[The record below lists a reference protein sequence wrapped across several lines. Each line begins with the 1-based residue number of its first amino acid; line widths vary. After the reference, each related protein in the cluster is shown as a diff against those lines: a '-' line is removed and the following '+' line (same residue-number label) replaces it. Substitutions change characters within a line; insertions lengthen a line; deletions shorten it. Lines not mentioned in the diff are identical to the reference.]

1 MMTDNRQTKEF
12 AMPQTS
18 SSAAFSVKFF
28 GVYALL
34 TGLNLIFAP
43 NMLLSMFGIP
53 ETDEVWIRVVGVLAF
68 NIGIYY
74 WFAAKC
80 EVKAFFEATV
90 YARGF
95 VFIAFATFVALGFV
109 NKALI
114 LFGCVE
120 VIGAV
125 WTWLA
130 LRKEK

>member
-1 MMTDNRQTKEF
+1 MSK
-12 AMPQTS
+12 
-18 SSAAFSVKFF
+18 SAFTVKAF

-34 TGLNLIFAP
+34 TGLNLMLAP
-43 NMLLSMFGIP
+43 NMLLGMFGIP
-53 ETDEVWIRVVGVLAF
+53 ATNEVWIRVVGVLAF

-80 EVKAFFEATV
+80 EAKAFFEATV
-90 YARGF
+90 YLRGF
-95 VFIAFATFVALGFV
+95 VFIAFAAFAALGLV

-120 VIGAV
+120 VAGAI
-125 WTWLA
+125 WTWSA

>member
-1 MMTDNRQTKEF
+1 MS
-12 AMPQTS
+12 TS
-18 SSAAFSVKFF
+18 TSAFTVKAF

-34 TGLNLIFAP
+34 TGLNLMFAP
-43 NMLLSMFGIP
+43 NMLLGLFGIP
-53 ETDEVWIRVVGVLAF
+53 ATSEVWIRVVGVLAF

-80 EVKAFFEATV
+80 EAKAFFEATV
-90 YARGF
+90 YLRGF

-114 LFGCVE
+114 LFGVVE
-120 VIGAV
+120 VAGAV

>member
-1 MMTDNRQTKEF
+1 MSR
-12 AMPQTS
+12 PLSSTS
-18 SSAAFSVKFF
+18 FTVKAF

-34 TGLNLIFAP
+34 TGLNLMFAP
-43 NMLLSMFGIP
+43 NMLLGMFGIP
-53 ETDEVWIRVVGVLAF
+53 ATSEVWIRVVGVLAF

-80 EVKAFFEATV
+80 EAKAFFEATV
-90 YARGF
+90 YARCF
-95 VFIAFATFVALGFV
+95 VFVAFAAFVTLGYV

-120 VIGAV
+120 VTGAI

-130 LRKEK
+130 LRKDK

>member
-1 MMTDNRQTKEF
+1 MLVALLSKTQQVKERT
-12 AMPQTS
+12 MS
-18 SSAAFSVKFF
+18 KSAFSVKAF

-43 NMLLSMFGIP
+43 NLLLGMFGIP
-53 ETDEVWIRVVGVLAF
+53 PTTEVWIRVVGVLAF

-80 EVKAFFEATV
+80 EAKAFFEATV
-90 YARGF
+90 YLRGV
-95 VFIAFATFVALGFV
+95 VFIAFVAFVMLGFV
-109 NKALI
+109 HRALI

-120 VIGAV
+120 VAGAV

-130 LRKEK
+130 LQKEK